1 MTMRATK
8 NLALTT
14 AMAATLSALAGC
26 SSGNDWDD
34 NVVAERD
41 TAVCVDQSGKRIADA
56 GCTTQRSGGGG
67 MGSAA
72 MLGYWYYM
80 GRNSRVPYIGDS
92 VNDGSG
98 RFIGS
103 SRPSAGT
110 SYASAPPAANMT
122 RSAAVARGGFGS
134 SGRGFG
140 GGRS

>member
-1 MTMRATK
+1 MAAPR

-14 AMAATLSALAGC
+14 AMAATLTALAGC

-34 NVVAERD
+34 NVVADRD
-41 TAVCVDQSGKRIADA
+41 TAVCVDQSGKRITDDN
-56 GCTTQRSGGGG
+56 CNPRRGGG
-67 MGSAA
+67 MGTAA

-80 GRNSRVPYIGDS
+80 GRSSRVPFLGDS

-98 RFIGS
+98 RFSGS
-103 SRPSAGT
+103 ARPIAGT
-110 SYASAPPAANMT
+110 SYASAPAAANMT

>member
-1 MTMRATK
+1 MIAAK

-14 AMAATLSALAGC
+14 AMAATLTALAGC
-26 SSGNDWDD
+26 SAGNDWDD

-41 TAVCVDQSGKRIADA
+41 TAVCVDQSGKRIEDA
-56 GCTTQRSGGGG
+56 NCNTRRSGGGV
-67 MGSAA
+67 GSAA

-80 GRNSRVPYIGDS
+80 GRNSRVPYLGDS

-98 RFIGS
+98 RFAGS
-103 SRPSAGT
+103 ARPSAGT
-110 SYASAPPAANMT
+110 SYASAPAAANMT

>member
-1 MTMRATK
+1 MTATK

-14 AMAATLSALAGC
+14 AMAATLTALAGC

-34 NVVAERD
+34 NVVADRD
-41 TAVCVDQSGKRIADA
+41 TAVCVDQSGKRIADSD
-56 GCTTQRSGGGG
+56 CNTRRSGSGV
-67 MGSAA
+67 GSAA

-80 GRNSRVPYIGDS
+80 GRNSRVPFLGDS
-92 VNDGSG
+92 VNDGTG
-98 RFIGS
+98 RFAGS
-103 SRPSAGT
+103 TRPSAGT
-110 SYASAPPAANMT
+110 NYASAPAAANMT

>member
-1 MTMRATK
+1 MIATK
-8 NLALTT
+8 NLGLTT
-14 AMAATLSALAGC
+14 AMAATLTALAGC

-34 NVVAERD
+34 NVVADRD

-56 GCTTQRSGGGG
+56 NCTTHRSGGGVG
-67 MGSAA
+67 TAA

-80 GRNSRVPYIGDS
+80 GRNSRVPYFGDS

-98 RFIGS
+98 RFNGS
-103 SRPSAGT
+103 TRPGAGT
-110 SYASAPPAANMT
+110 SYASAPASANMT

>member
-1 MTMRATK
+1 MIATK
-8 NLALTT
+8 NLVLTT
-14 AMAATLSALAGC
+14 AMAATLTALSGC
-26 SSGNDWDD
+26 SRGNDWDD
-34 NVVAERD
+34 NVVADRD

-56 GCTTQRSGGGG
+56 GCQTQRSGGG

-80 GRNSRVPYIGDS
+80 GRNSRVPYMGDS
-92 VNDGSG
+92 VNDPARG
-98 RFIGS
+98 FIGS
-103 SRPSAGT
+103 TTPRAGT
-110 SYASAPPAANMT
+110 SYASAPAAANMT

>member
-1 MTMRATK
+1 MIGRK

-14 AMAATLSALAGC
+14 AMAATLTSLAGC

-41 TAVCVDQSGKRIADA
+41 TAVCVDQSGKRIEDA
-56 GCTTQRSGGGG
+56 NCNTQRSGGGV
-67 MGSAA
+67 GSAA

-80 GRNSRVPYIGDS
+80 GRNSRVPFLGDS
-92 VNDGSG
+92 VNDPSG
-98 RFIGS
+98 RFTGS
-103 SRPSAGT
+103 TRPGAGT
-110 SYASAPPAANMT
+110 TYASAPAAANMT
-122 RSAAVARGGFGS
+122 RSAAIARGGFGS

>member
-1 MTMRATK
+1 MIATK
-8 NLALTT
+8 NLGLTT
-14 AMAATLSALAGC
+14 AMAATLTALAGC

-34 NVVAERD
+34 NVVADRD
-41 TAVCVDQSGKRIADA
+41 TAVCVDQSGKRIADS
-56 GCTTQRSGGGG
+56 GCNNRVGGGG
-67 MGSAA
+67 GVGTAA

-80 GRNSRVPYIGDS
+80 GRNSRVPYLGDS

-98 RFIGS
+98 RFSGS
-103 SRPSAGT
+103 TRPGAGT
-110 SYASAPPAANMT
+110 SYASAPAAANMT